1 MWRVVQRTH
10 GWLQCEVMPSSDAPE
25 NLAAA
30 ERKSRAVRW
39 LNAAGVIAALV
50 AIALCA
56 KALADD
62 WASVRHSI
70 AHAELGWIAVAL
82 CCGAAGMTFLGMLWW
97 SCLQVFGDPQR
108 RRNAVAWYFGGE
120 LGKYLPGGI
129 WPVVGRGEL
138 AQRAG
143 VRRTSAYA
151 TTLLSYA
158 VMCIAA
164 AIVCVALLPF
174 AAARHGLGWGWA
186 ALAVIPAG
194 FAAVHPAI
202 LGRVLA
208 LGQRLTRG
216 RVSLDPPPWPAML
229 GLIVRAVPTWLLV
242 GMASVAV
249 TESLGYDQRPSQVAF
264 AAVAAW
270 ILGFL
275 AVPVPAGA
283 GVRELV
289 FVAFSGLA
297 GGPATAV
304 ATIARVLLIIV
315 DGIGGLLGLW
325 FARRTAAN
333 TLSAANF
340 PD

>member
-1 MWRVVQRTH
+1 
-10 GWLQCEVMPSSDAPE
+10 
-25 NLAAA
+25 
-30 ERKSRAVRW
+30 
-39 LNAAGVIAALV
+39 
-50 AIALCA
+50 
-56 KALADD
+56 
-62 WASVRHSI
+62 
-70 AHAELGWIAVAL
+70 
-82 CCGAAGMTFLGMLWW
+82 
-97 SCLQVFGDPQR
+97 
-108 RRNAVAWYFGGE
+108 
-120 LGKYLPGGI
+120 
-129 WPVVGRGEL
+129 
-138 AQRAG
+138 
-143 VRRTSAYA
+143 
-151 TTLLSYA
+151 
-158 VMCIAA
+158 
-164 AIVCVALLPF
+164 
-174 AAARHGLGWGWA
+174 
-186 ALAVIPAG
+186 VIPAG
-194 FAAVHPAI
+194 VAAVHPAI

-315 DGIGGLLGLW
+315 DAIGGLLGLW
-325 FARRTAAN
+325 FARRAAAN
-333 TLSAANF
+333 RLSTANV

>member
-1 MWRVVQRTH
+1 MWRVLRRTH
-10 GWLQCEVMPSSDAPE
+10 GWLQCEVMPSSDAPDQQ
-25 NLAAA
+25 AAA

-39 LNAAGVIAALV
+39 LSVAGVAAALAAV
-50 AIALCA
+50 ALCA

-62 WASVRHSI
+62 WDTVRHSI
-70 AHAELGWIAVAL
+70 AHANLGWIAVAL
-82 CCGAAGMTFLGMLWW
+82 CCGAAGMTCLGMLWW

-108 RRNAVAWYFGGE
+108 RRHAVAWYFGGE

-129 WPVVGRGEL
+129 WPVLGRGEL

-143 VRRTSAYA
+143 VRRSSAYA

-164 AIVCVALLPF
+164 AVVCVVLAPF
-174 AAARHGLGWGWA
+174 AAGYHRLGWGWA
-186 ALAVIPAG
+186 TLAVIPVG
-194 FAAVHPAI
+194 IAAVHPAI
-202 LGRVLA
+202 LGRALA
-208 LGQRLTRG
+208 LVQRLTRG
-216 RVSLDPPPWPAML
+216 RVALGPPPWPAMIS
-229 GLIVRAVPTWLLV
+229 LIVRAIPTWVLV
-242 GMASVAV
+242 GAASVAV
-249 TESLGYDQRPSQVAF
+249 TEALGYDQHPARVAF

-283 GVRELV
+283 GLRELV

-297 GGPATAV
+297 GGPAAAV
-304 ATIARVLLIIV
+304 AAIARLLLIVV
-315 DGIGGLLGLW
+315 DAIGGLLGLW
-325 FARRTAAN
+325 FARRAAAN

-340 PD
+340 SD